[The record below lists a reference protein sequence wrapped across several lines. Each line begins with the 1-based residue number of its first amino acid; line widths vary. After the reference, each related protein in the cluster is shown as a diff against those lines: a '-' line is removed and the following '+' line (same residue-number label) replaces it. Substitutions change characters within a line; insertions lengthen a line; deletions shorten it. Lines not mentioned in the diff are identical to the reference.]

1 MYQSSTELFIR
12 IFQREDMPLLGD
24 LYHSVTSQENAVF
37 WWVGDE
43 DNWGNVYCAFENNKM
58 IAKGQVS
65 VINIIPPSRS
75 QETKH
80 SIYVNLKSIREKE
93 NDYRLLELIYERLV
107 SRAIQL
113 KESLPSS
120 HGTILCVGN
129 DYLETA
135 NSRFYIERGYRHLN
149 SLFRMSRELNDPI
162 PELEL
167 REEFHFSHWKME
179 SLEKEREY
187 LDVEAE
193 IWPDTPL
200 GIEKLCENKRNPLWT
215 AMVIRQGDII
225 VGSLMVWQE
234 EDYGVIEDVFV
245 REPWRNRGLAKYLL
259 TQALNYLKLNEL
271 KQANLTVLTTN
282 KSALVLYESVGFY
295 VEGEEIRY
303 YIELN

>member
-1 MYQSSTELFIR
+1 MCQSSNELFIR
-12 IFQREDMPLLGD
+12 IFQKEDMPLLGD
-24 LYHSVTSQENAVF
+24 LYHSVISQENAVF

-43 DNWGNVYCAFENNKM
+43 DNWNNVYCAFENNKM
-58 IAKGQVS
+58 IAKGQVNI
-65 VINIIPPSRS
+65 INIVPPGQS

-80 SIYVNLKSIREKE
+80 SIYVNLKCIRERE
-93 NDYRLLELIYERLV
+93 NDYGLLELIYERLV
-107 SRAIQL
+107 ARAIQL
-113 KESLPSS
+113 KESLPTT

-135 NSRFYIERGYRHLN
+135 NSRFFIERGYQHLN
-149 SLFRMSRELNDPI
+149 SLFRMVRDLNNSI
-162 PELEL
+162 PELGLHEGFL
-167 REEFHFSHWKME
+167 FSHWKME
-179 SLEKEREY
+179 SFNEEREY
-187 LDVEAE
+187 LDIEAE

-200 GIEKLCENKRNPLWT
+200 RVEKLSENKRNPLWT

-225 VGSLMVWQE
+225 VASLMVWQE

-245 REPWRNRGLAKYLL
+245 REPWRNRGMAKYLL

-271 KQANLTVLTTN
+271 RYANLTVLTTN
-282 KSALVLYESVGFY
+282 KSALALYESVGFY